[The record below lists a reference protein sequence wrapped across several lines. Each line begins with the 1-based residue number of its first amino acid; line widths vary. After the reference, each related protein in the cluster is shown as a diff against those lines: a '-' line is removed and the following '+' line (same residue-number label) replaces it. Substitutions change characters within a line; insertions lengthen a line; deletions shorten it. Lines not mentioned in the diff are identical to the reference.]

1 MWKFISNITA
11 CINYTFSCWVK
22 RDKITEKQTDRQS
35 QRHTMHGDRYGRRT
49 VHDMSQPTTQST
61 FTHSFSHSFIHSFIR
76 SVIHDSFI
84 QSVIHSVSHSFSQ
97 LFTDSFTQ
105 HDDTVEDEF
114 HTRLT
119 VSSGTYTLFVQTGQT
134 DRQTRQDKTKQDKRR
149 HSAQSTKHWRGVYVS
164 NAVDNRLITEQRN
177 IIVTVATD
185 TLTSSSSS
193 SSAAAAAAAAATV
206 CSISERKSLISA
218 GFLTILNARLRLAES
233 TVIKYL
239 SKSNVRKNW
248 L

>member
-49 VHDMSQPTTQST
+49 VHDTSQPTTQST
-61 FTHSFSHSFIHSFIR
+61 FTHSFSHSWFIHTTRRHCRGRVPHTFDSKFGNLHTVR
-76 SVIHDSFI
+76 SNW
-84 QSVIHSVSHSFSQ
+84 
-97 LFTDSFTQ
+97 
-105 HDDTVEDEF
+105 
-114 HTRLT
+114 
-119 VSSGTYTLFVQTGQT
+119 T
-134 DRQTRQDKTKQDKRR
+134 DRQTRQDKTRQDKTR

-193 SSAAAAAAAAATV
+193 SSSSAAAAAAATV